1 MQQID
6 TITPTS
12 TQQLVWLN
20 RNRIK
25 KVLGSTKRASNGA
38 LIVQQVK
45 IPSGH
50 SIEVGTLDAW
60 MSRSDFTAL
69 ADHNENTLGDF
80 TLTLGD
86 DVMQVIWDN
95 TGDVAI
101 AGDDLYTLAD
111 GDLTLTNVVMRF
123 LTV

>member
-20 RNRIK
+20 RNRVK
-25 KVLGSTKRASNGA
+25 KILASSKRASNGA
-38 LIVQQVK
+38 LIIQQTK
-45 IPSGH
+45 IPSGY

-60 MSRSDFTAL
+60 MSRDDFTAL
-69 ADHNENTLGDF
+69 KNHNDITLGEF

-95 TGDVAI
+95 TGDIAI
-101 AGDDLYTLAD
+101 VGDDLYTLAD